1 MLGTA
6 YSISGKVIR
15 GAQRGRIIGF
25 PTANIALP
33 DIDKLVPKMGVYAV
47 TIMIKDHWFK
57 GMLNLGYNPTVVTD
71 NEVKIEVHLFDFHQD
86 IYDQELKVCFIN
98 RLRNEQKFESIEALK
113 SQLQQDK
120 VAAMAALS
128 NL

>member
-1 MLGTA
+1 
-6 YSISGKVIR
+6 
-15 GAQRGRIIGF
+15 
-25 PTANIALP
+25 
-33 DIDKLVPKMGVYAV
+33 
-47 TIMIKDHWFK
+47 
-57 GMLNLGYNPTVVTD
+57 VVTD

>member
-1 MLGTA
+1 
-6 YSISGKVIR
+6 
-15 GAQRGRIIGF
+15 
-25 PTANIALP
+25 
-33 DIDKLVPKMGVYAV
+33 
-47 TIMIKDHWFK
+47 
-57 GMLNLGYNPTVVTD
+57 MLNLGYNPTVVTD

-86 IYDQELKVCFIN
+86 IYDQELKVCFIS